1 MHTPCSGLQGCGQGS
16 GSSEGPRCTNE
27 RRCYSS
33 NAARDRGLDGP
44 DCPLSTFRNA
54 KDEAHRRL
62 GPGAGLGHCY
72 PPSRGRAWDPE
83 RLSSRILGWPPWHGT
98 QVTLS
103 PLPTVKLPPC
113 LFTASRGTGPC
124 GQTGSLG
131 PSRQARPLWARVYA
145 RHPSPRTAV
154 GLARFLEGQ
163 TRVLHPE
170 HCSPGL
176 ESQSRCRDTL
186 AWLPGAPHPALGG
199 LQACTNGGLPGGGSR
214 LPPRRQ
220 TCSFRRARRQLA
232 GEPRGSGWGPAHTAG
247 RRAWPGPPLA

>member
-27 RRCYSS
+27 RRCYASD
-33 NAARDRGLDGP
+33 AAVTGGSMDPTVRSVHSEMLRMRPTGGWGP
-44 DCPLSTFRNA
+44 EL
-54 KDEAHRRL
+54 
-62 GPGAGLGHCY
+62 
-72 PPSRGRAWDPE
+72 AWDPE
-83 RLSSRILGWPPWHGT
+83 RPPSRILGWPPRPGHGT
-98 QVTLS
+98 QVTLL

-131 PSRQARPLWARVYA
+131 PSRQARPLRAHVCA
-145 RHPSPRTAV
+145 RHPPPQTAA
-154 GLARFLEGQ
+154 GLARFLEGW

-186 AWLPGAPHPALGG
+186 VWLPGAPAWPWEACRPAPMGAPL
-199 LQACTNGGLPGGGSR
+199 GGGSR

-247 RRAWPGPPLA
+247 RRGWPGPLLA